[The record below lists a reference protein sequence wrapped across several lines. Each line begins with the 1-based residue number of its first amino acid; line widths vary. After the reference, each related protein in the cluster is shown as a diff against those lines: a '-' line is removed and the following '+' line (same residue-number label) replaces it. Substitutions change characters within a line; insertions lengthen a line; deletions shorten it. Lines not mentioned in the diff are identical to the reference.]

1 MIPNLQQV
9 SLSPIAIAGSGLWAI
24 ALYWGFYPTGQAL
37 MQRLVTWLGGEAN
50 QSAEFWAG
58 MVGLIPFILVGTGCF
73 ILCSIGLG
81 QSWALSLGLMATIG
95 GAIYEL
101 GRRDGQQS

>member
-37 MQRLVTWLGGEAN
+37 IQRLVTWLGVKQTKVPN
-50 QSAEFWAG
+50 S
-58 MVGLIPFILVGTGCF
+58 
-73 ILCSIGLG
+73 G
-81 QSWALSLGLMATIG
+81 QGWWG
-95 GAIYEL
+95 
-101 GRRDGQQS
+101 

>member
-1 MIPNLQQV
+1 
-9 SLSPIAIAGSGLWAI
+9 
-24 ALYWGFYPTGQAL
+24 

-58 MVGLIPFILVGTGCF
+58 MVGLIPFILVGTVCF
-73 ILCSIGLG
+73 ILCSLGLG